1 MVVIAI
7 LVHLYLRLIGAVCRS
22 STARLSRFTFQIH
35 SAYGA
40 LSTANMEKYI
50 PHIEKIMTCTMNN
63 NGGRV
68 GGLMLNF
75 NPSNAMATFVQTTM
89 IQIFLKA
96 I

>member
-1 MVVIAI
+1 
-7 LVHLYLRLIGAVCRS
+7 
-22 STARLSRFTFQIH
+22 
-35 SAYGA
+35 
-40 LSTANMEKYI
+40 
-50 PHIEKIMTCTMNN
+50 MNN

-68 GGLMLNF
+68 GGLMLSF